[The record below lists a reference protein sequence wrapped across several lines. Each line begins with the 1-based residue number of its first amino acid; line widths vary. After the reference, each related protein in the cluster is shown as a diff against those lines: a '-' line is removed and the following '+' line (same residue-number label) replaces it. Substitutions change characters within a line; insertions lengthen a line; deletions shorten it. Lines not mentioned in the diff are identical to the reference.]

1 MPPPQCV
8 IARPGSDPGPA
19 RVTRFATVIA
29 LSASLVACGSQ
40 KSPTTAPRRFST
52 TERQLAADL
61 DRIFGAAVMSQAQWG
76 VEVKSLDTGRVL
88 YELNPRK
95 LMMPASNMKIVTL
108 AAAAQTLGWDYR
120 FTTTL
125 ETAAPIEN
133 GTLAGDLIVR
143 GTGDPT
149 INSRDARATRVF
161 DDWALAL
168 RGLGIT
174 RIDGNI
180 VGDDN
185 AFDDEGLGAGWAW
198 DYLQYGYAA
207 PVGALQYNEDV
218 ATLTIA
224 AGATEGAPANVTLAP
239 GAGLRVIN
247 HAYTGVAKSQVTV
260 DYARRL
266 DAPVLEITGSIPSDA
281 APLTRTVA
289 VVNPTLFFAQ
299 SLKDALAARGIGVTG
314 DAADADEQVT
324 IAAPDTRRQLV
335 QTQSPPLRDI
345 ATTMMKV
352 SQNVYAETLLK
363 AASAAHGGLGTVA
376 GGTLATRAVLDAWGI
391 PAATYIQVDGSG
403 LSRYDYV
410 TADMLVTILEHEYR
424 DPASRDAFV
433 ATLPIAGKDGT
444 LRLRLKST
452 RAEDNAEAKTGSIAN
467 VRTLSG
473 FVRTRDGETLVFSM
487 LANSFAV
494 PASTVTWIADL
505 AVETLSNYSA
515 RDNVE

>member
-1 MPPPQCV
+1 MAAV
-8 IARPGSDPGPA
+8 
-19 RVTRFATVIA
+19 FAVVAA
-29 LSASLVACGSQ
+29 LAACGGH
-40 KSPTTAPRRFST
+40 KPPATSPGQSSKAERR
-52 TERQLAADL
+52 LAADL
-61 DRIFGAAVMSQAQWG
+61 DRVFDAPVMSQGLWG

-88 YELNPRK
+88 YQRNARK

-108 AAAAQTLGWDYR
+108 ATAATTLGWDYR

-149 INSRDARATRVF
+149 INSRDDRAAKLF

-174 RIDGNI
+174 RIDGNL

-185 AFDDEGLGAGWAW
+185 AFDDEGIGAGWAW

-207 PVGALQYNEDV
+207 PVGALEYDENI
-218 ATLTIA
+218 ARLTVA
-224 AGATEGAPANVTLAP
+224 AGPTEGAPALVTLSP
-239 GAGLRVIN
+239 GSGFQIIN
-247 HAYTGVAKSQVTV
+247 RAFTGAAASPITI

-266 DAPVLEITGSIPSDA
+266 DAPILEIGGSIALDSPPVARD
-281 APLTRTVA
+281 VA
-289 VVNPTLFFAQ
+289 VVNPTIFFMQ
-299 SLKDALAARGIGVTG
+299 SLKDALAARGVEVTG
-314 DAADADEQVT
+314 VAQDADDQMNLP
-324 IAAPDTRRQLV
+324 APDVRRPILQSP
-335 QTQSPPLRDI
+335 SPPLREI

-352 SQNVYAETLLK
+352 SQNLYAETLLK
-363 AASAAHGGLGTVA
+363 ACSAARGGLGTTA
-376 GGTLATRAVLDAWGI
+376 GGRLVTRTLLDAWNI
-391 PAATYIQVDGSG
+391 PSSTYVQLDGSG

-410 TADMLVTILEHEYR
+410 TADMLAAILEHMYR
-424 DPASRDAFV
+424 DPAMRDAFV

-444 LRLRLKST
+444 MRRRLKAT
-452 RAEDNAEAKTGSIAN
+452 RAEANATAKTGSIAN

-473 FVRTRDGETLVFSM
+473 YVRTRDGETLVFSM
-487 LANSFAV
+487 LANSFAI

-505 AVETLSNYSA
+505 GVETLANYTA
-515 RDNVE
+515 RDHVK